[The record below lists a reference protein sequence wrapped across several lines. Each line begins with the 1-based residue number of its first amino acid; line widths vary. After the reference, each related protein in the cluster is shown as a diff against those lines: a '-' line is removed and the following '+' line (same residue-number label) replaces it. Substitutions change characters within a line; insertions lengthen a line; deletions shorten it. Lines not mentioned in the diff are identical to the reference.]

1 MEERCGGVA
10 ERNKKML
17 LDVSFQSMK
26 KRKRMKKMMNKL
38 TKRKIN

>member
-1 MEERCGGVA
+1 MEGKCGGAV

-26 KRKRMKKMMNKL
+26 KRKRMKKMKNKL

>member
-10 ERNKKML
+10 ERKKKML